1 MYNYIQRKIL
11 YWKFIKKRK
20 EWVKANPDAQLYDY
34 ASLIEKFLNRE
45 ISVKEFER
53 TYLDVYLADEVP
65 ISEEL
70 FDTLDWLFA
79 EVDAYTDLPLEPD
92 DDPADHLNEDQ
103 LRKSAAKTLAELE
116 EFKAQ
121 NKLP

>member
-1 MYNYIQRKIL
+1 MGQLPDYIG
-11 YWKFIKKRK
+11 
-20 EWVKANPDAQLYDY
+20 
-34 ASLIEKFLNRE
+34 LIEKFLNNK
-45 ISVKEFER
+45 ISVQEFER
-53 TYLDVYLADEVP
+53 TFLDVYLADEVP

-79 EVDAYTDLPLEPD
+79 EVDMYTDLPIGPHENPKD
-92 DDPADHLNEDQ
+92 YNNEDQ
-103 LRKSAAKTLAELE
+103 LRVSAAKTLEELK